1 MNFFNQIKEHV
12 AARDAALKYGLQINR
27 NGMTRCPFHDDHTPS
42 MKIDQRFY
50 CFGCQASGDVIT
62 LTARLFDL
70 SNIDAAKKLIEDF
83 NLPIQ
88 TYYTSARK
96 ACVKAAPTRPPDLE
110 TQYRK
115 TLDRAFSV
123 YHNYYGLLKQWKSQ
137 YAPHHPSET
146 PDPRYIE
153 AINSIDR
160 IRYILSVLSEGTEKE
175 RVEIIIQQRKEVI
188 KLEQRISGI
197 DR

>member
-1 MNFFNQIKEHV
+1 MNIFDQIKEQV
-12 AARDAALKYGLQINR
+12 TARDAALRYGLQINR

-42 MKIDQRFY
+42 MKIDQSFY

-62 LTARLFDL
+62 LTAMLFDL

-88 TYYTSARK
+88 TNLTRSSK
-96 ACVKAAPTRPPDLE
+96 AIPHTAPLRPPDLE
-110 TQYRK
+110 ARYRK
-115 TLDRAFSV
+115 ALDRAFSV
-123 YHNYYGLLKQWKSQ
+123 YHNYYGLLQQWKSQ
-137 YAPHHPSET
+137 YAPHHPSEI
-146 PDPRYIE
+146 PDPRYTE
-153 AINSIDR
+153 AIQNIDR
-160 IRYILSVLSEGTEKE
+160 ISYILSVLSEGTEKE
-175 RVEIIIQQRKEVI
+175 RVEIIIQQREEVI